1 MESHSRRQRRS
12 NAAGATEEDRLSSLP
27 DDLLHSILRDLPLK
41 QAARTSAL
49 SRRWAPQ
56 WLRALAASPVI
67 DLTDRDFAR
76 GQTPARAAAT
86 VGRCLRLHAEHG
98 APLDAFRVA
107 LVSPSPSGLVGDG
120 SALGRDVVGWVAAA
134 VARGAREVEVDLA
147 PPQQQDDD
155 ADAATHADRGSG
167 AALCLELPGDV
178 FQTRCSLERLAL
190 DGFSL
195 RAVRLP
201 AAGLAGL
208 RSLSL
213 AHADVTDEAVRGV
226 LTGCGALESLTL
238 RSCPLLTSVTIG
250 SERLRVLELL
260 GCRALRELRVAAPA
274 LESFA
279 FHGRV
284 YFSEADDYAVPI
296 ELGDD
301 TTMTMPALR
310 DARMCH
316 LGFGEYED
324 PNAQDFEYPFLYHV
338 AHARVLMLCS
348 IGLLLLRE
356 QQTYDEMAYADLPNL
371 EELQL
376 LMATLDN
383 EGLEHVSTFFM
394 LTQLPVLQR
403 LFVRVNLV
411 HKLCSVCTSSEKIH
425 VFWNCLLPAEIV
437 RYGLSHPQLPS
448 DGGSSSAAALTDDDD
463 ADIILM
469 FEVVL
474 EQLTFIK
481 IANFRGTRHEL
492 RLLRFFLKRAPVLEQ
507 MVLVTVE
514 GEGTPGDEQLKD
526 IDERVSVLQK
536 ASREAR
542 VSVCRPNEDDSP
554 NHAHTMFYREE

>member
-155 ADAATHADRGSG
+155 ADAATHADRGSA

-226 LTGCGALESLTL
+226 LTGCRALESLTL

-260 GCRALRELRVAAPA
+260 GCRALRDLRVAAPA

-338 AHARVLMLCS
+338 AHARVLTLCS

-376 LMATLDN
+376 LMATVDN

-403 LFVRVNLV
+403 LFVR
-411 HKLCSVCTSSEKIH
+411 
-425 VFWNCLLPAEIV
+425 
-437 RYGLSHPQLPS
+437 LPS

-481 IANFRGTRHEL
+481 VASFRGTRHEL

-514 GEGTPGDEQLKD
+514 GEGAPGDEHLKD
-526 IDERVSVLQK
+526 IYERVSVLQK

>member
-120 SALGRDVVGWVAAA
+120 SALGRDVVG
-134 VARGAREVEVDLA
+134 
-147 PPQQQDDD
+147 
-155 ADAATHADRGSG
+155 
-167 AALCLELPGDV
+167 
-178 FQTRCSLERLAL
+178 CSLERLAL

-226 LTGCGALESLTL
+226 LTGCRALESLTL

-260 GCRALRELRVAAPA
+260 GCRALRDLRVAAPA

-338 AHARVLMLCS
+338 AHARVLTLCS

-376 LMATLDN
+376 LMATVDN

-481 IANFRGTRHEL
+481 VASFRGTRHEL

-514 GEGTPGDEQLKD
+514 GEGAPGDEHLKD
-526 IDERVSVLQK
+526 IYERVSVLQK

>member
-120 SALGRDVVGWVAAA
+120 SALGRDVVG
-134 VARGAREVEVDLA
+134 
-147 PPQQQDDD
+147 
-155 ADAATHADRGSG
+155 
-167 AALCLELPGDV
+167 
-178 FQTRCSLERLAL
+178 CSLERLAL

-226 LTGCGALESLTL
+226 LTGCRALESLTL

-260 GCRALRELRVAAPA
+260 GCRALRDLRVAAPA

-338 AHARVLMLCS
+338 AHARVLTLCS

-376 LMATLDN
+376 LMATVDN

-403 LFVRVNLV
+403 LFVR
-411 HKLCSVCTSSEKIH
+411 
-425 VFWNCLLPAEIV
+425 
-437 RYGLSHPQLPS
+437 LPS

-481 IANFRGTRHEL
+481 VASFRGTRHEL

-514 GEGTPGDEQLKD
+514 GEGAPGDEHLKD
-526 IDERVSVLQK
+526 IYERVSVLQK